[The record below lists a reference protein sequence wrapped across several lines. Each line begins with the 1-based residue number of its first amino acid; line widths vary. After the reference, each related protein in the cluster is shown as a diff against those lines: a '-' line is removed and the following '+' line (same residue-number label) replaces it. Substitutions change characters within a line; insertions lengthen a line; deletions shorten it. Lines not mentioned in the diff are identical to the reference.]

1 MDPVKKAL
9 ASAGAAAGVG
19 CFQGCG
25 WFHRS
30 GEDLIYRLL
39 WPRDL
44 SFRDGARITRYRS
57 RKTTIPRGQT
67 HWEYIY
73 TYIIY
78 MAVCAVAA
86 ADGPPLRFTTFCPPD
101 KSRPF
106 VTPWRVS
113 GASPTGNQ
121 GGGCICS
128 RFYFFPSFHPPP
140 TPSSF
145 SFPSSVGS
153 LLFLTPPPT
162 RALKIIRV

>member
-1 MDPVKKAL
+1 M
-9 ASAGAAAGVG
+9 
-19 CFQGCG
+19 FY
-25 WFHRS
+25 RR

-44 SFRDGARITRYRS
+44 SFRDGARISGYRS

-73 TYIIY
+73 TYTYTIY
-78 MAVCAVAA
+78 MVVCAVAA

-121 GGGCICS
+121 GGGCICL
-128 RFYFFPSFHPPP
+128 RFYFF
-140 TPSSF
+140 SSF
-145 SFPSSVGS
+145 SSSPTTSSLSFPSSVGS
-153 LLFLTPPPT
+153 LLFLPPHACVENNT
-162 RALKIIRV
+162 RIGTLYAYIYYRLAFLYIYTI